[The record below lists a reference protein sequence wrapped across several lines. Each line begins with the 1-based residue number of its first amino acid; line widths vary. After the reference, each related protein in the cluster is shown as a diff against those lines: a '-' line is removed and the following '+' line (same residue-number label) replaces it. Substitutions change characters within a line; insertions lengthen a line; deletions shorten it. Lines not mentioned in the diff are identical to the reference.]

1 MGDISC
7 LGNGIALPSGGVLRD
22 FLEEEIFA
30 LFLNSDQQG
39 MAAILSPVEGC
50 VRPSPPHGCVP
61 MGLNLRKIKTKG
73 DHDEN
78 RLGLSAQGVNI
89 LQECSGGS

>member
-1 MGDISC
+1 LGDISC

-39 MAAILSPVEGC
+39 MAAILG
-50 VRPSPPHGCVP
+50 
-61 MGLNLRKIKTKG
+61 
-73 DHDEN
+73 
-78 RLGLSAQGVNI
+78 QG
-89 LQECSGGS
+89 SG